1 MRRHGGRGCR
11 RHRRGAAAGPRRAG
25 ARRGRGDPRSCRHG
39 RGRRRRGERR
49 PPRSGGRRGQPD
61 ARAHGSACGVPR
73 AGAARPGDRRP
84 AAGVGGASG
93 GRPPPV
99 GDLGRRQRRRGAA
112 HRPRRRRR
120 LGAHQGAGDGGPRR
134 SPGAGVTPVL
144 RTDALG
150 KDYDETVA
158 LEDLSVSV
166 GEGERVI
173 VVGPNGSGKTTLLR
187 ITAGLLEPTSGRVVV
202 AGAPPGSLPAR
213 AATSYVPDAPVLY
226 DDLSVLEHL
235 EYVGRLHGNE
245 AWEDSAGE
253 LVERLGLEERVD
265 DLPARFSRGLRQKTS
280 IALGLVRPFSL
291 LLVDEPFVGLDAG
304 GRLALLEL
312 LDESAAAGAAVV
324 VATHQLEFVD
334 QASRCLG
341 LRDGRLVY
349 DGPAT
354 PGRVERLVS

>member
-1 MRRHGGRGCR
+1 M
-11 RHRRGAAAGPRRAG
+11 
-25 ARRGRGDPRSCRHG
+25 S
-39 RGRRRRGERR
+39 
-49 PPRSGGRRGQPD
+49 
-61 ARAHGSACGVPR
+61 
-73 AGAARPGDRRP
+73 
-84 AAGVGGASG
+84 
-93 GRPPPV
+93 
-99 GDLGRRQRRRGAA
+99 
-112 HRPRRRRR
+112 
-120 LGAHQGAGDGGPRR
+120 
-134 SPGAGVTPVL
+134 PVL
-144 RTDALG
+144 VTAGLG

-158 LEDLSVSV
+158 LDDLSVSV
-166 GEGERVI
+166 DAGERVM

-187 ITAGLLEPTSGRVVV
+187 ITAGLLEATSGKATV

-213 AATSYVPDAPVLY
+213 AATSYIPDTPVLY
-226 DDLSVLEHL
+226 DDLSVAEHL

-245 AWEDSAGE
+245 DWQDSAEE

-304 GRLALLEL
+304 GREALLEL
-312 LDESAAAGAAVV
+312 LDESASAGAAVV
-324 VATHQLEFVD
+324 VATHQLEFVE

>member
-1 MRRHGGRGCR
+1 
-11 RHRRGAAAGPRRAG
+11 
-25 ARRGRGDPRSCRHG
+25 
-39 RGRRRRGERR
+39 
-49 PPRSGGRRGQPD
+49 
-61 ARAHGSACGVPR
+61 
-73 AGAARPGDRRP
+73 
-84 AAGVGGASG
+84 
-93 GRPPPV
+93 
-99 GDLGRRQRRRGAA
+99 
-112 HRPRRRRR
+112 
-120 LGAHQGAGDGGPRR
+120 
-134 SPGAGVTPVL
+134 VTPVL
-144 RTDALG
+144 LANGLG

-158 LEDLSVSV
+158 LDDLSAGIDS
-166 GEGERVI
+166 GERVI

-187 ITAGLLEPTSGRVVV
+187 ITAGLLEPTSGRVEV
-202 AGAPPGSLPAR
+202 AGALPGSLPAR
-213 AATSYVPDAPVLY
+213 AATSYVPDTPVLY
-226 DDLSVLEHL
+226 DDLSVAEHL
-235 EYVGRLHGNE
+235 EYVARLHGNE
-245 AWEDSAGE
+245 AWEDSAQE
-253 LVERLGLEERVD
+253 LVERLGLEDRVD

-304 GRLALLEL
+304 GRQALLEL